1 MTLRA
6 RCQQTIASLPPGI
19 FPSEEEAWSA
29 LQAVVLGYNVN
40 IEIDAGDERV
50 DLLKDWLTR
59 VMPERS
65 RHEVMVIAGDQCGY
79 RKPPET
85 EAYQAAVR
93 EMIWGRKF
101 SHVYLGRVSQEYA
114 QLFSVNQAPTIGIKT
129 LPQSDD
135 GKARAKLVSHCFG
148 ALRPISEKDDSAWR
162 EASQGR
168 IYFDSAERSM
178 LASLIAM
185 NVAAHRANYHHL
197 LVTGCLWR
205 RLYQWMNAAAFAD
218 GRHSLYLGD
227 FLSIR
232 HFMHA
237 DWIDYATNYWSAEH
251 DPEHYPVVEPL
262 LAALRKVR
270 PQEKEPY
277 TDSETGRG
285 LKDE

>member
-6 RCQQTIASLPPGI
+6 KYQHNIASLPPGI
-19 FPSEEEAWSA
+19 FPSEEEAWTA

-40 IEIDAGDERV
+40 MEIDAGDERV
-50 DLLKDWLTR
+50 DLLKEWLTG
-59 VMPERS
+59 VMPEKS
-65 RHEVMVIAGDQCGY
+65 RHEVMVIAGDQHGY
-79 RKPPET
+79 RKPPIT
-85 EAYQAAVR
+85 DAYQAAVR

-101 SHVYLGRVSQEYA
+101 SHVFIGRFSQEYA
-114 QLFSVNQAPTIGIKT
+114 QLFSVNQAPSIGILI

-135 GKARAKLVSHCFG
+135 GMARAKLVSHYFG
-148 ALRPISEKDDSAWR
+148 ALRPISEKDASAWR

-168 IYFDSAERSM
+168 NNFDSAARNM

-185 NVAAHRANYHHL
+185 NVAAHKANYYHL
-197 LVTGCLWR
+197 LVTGCFWR
-205 RLYQWMNAAAFAD
+205 HLYQWMNAAAFAD
-218 GRHSLYLGD
+218 GRHSPELGD

-232 HFMHA
+232 HFMPA
-237 DWIDYATNYWSAEH
+237 DWIDYATKYWSAEH